1 MARPYAKL
9 RGLMVAND
17 ETAEDLARLLL
28 ISSATISDR
37 LNNKSEWKLGEMYA
51 IMNHYR
57 VQHNRLNR
65 IFPMNG
71 KNE

>member
-9 RGLMVAND
+9 RGLMIANA
-17 ETAEDLARLLL
+17 ETQDDLCCLLL
-28 ISSATISDR
+28 SKMTLSYRFNDHA
-37 LNNKSEWKLGEMYA
+37 EWQLSEMYA

-57 VQHNRLNR
+57 VPHNRLNE

-71 KNE
+71 KNK

>member
-1 MARPYAKL
+1 MTCNPYIA
-9 RGLMVAND
+9 AD
-17 ETAEDLARLLL
+17 CSECLARLLL
-28 ISSATISDR
+28 ISSVTVSDR

-57 VQHNRLNR
+57 IQHNHLNQ